1 MPLINPVNVTFALVD
16 SPINALMVLAVFSTL
31 ACGSAECEGG
41 GCRDKI
47 KSHGKA
53 RGR

>member
-1 MPLINPVNVTFALVD
+1 MKKALFVAFLVISIFAL
-16 SPINALMVLAVFSTL
+16 N
-31 ACGSAECEGG
+31 ACGSTDCEGG

-47 KSHGKA
+47 KSHSKA

>member
-1 MPLINPVNVTFALVD
+1 MKVLL
-16 SPINALMVLAVFSTL
+16 NALMVLAVFSTL

-47 KSHGKA
+47 KSHGKV

>member
-1 MPLINPVNVTFALVD
+1 MNILKYIFTALLVM
-16 SPINALMVLAVFSTL
+16 SIFTL
-31 ACGSAECEGG
+31 NACGNSGCEGG

>member
-1 MPLINPVNVTFALVD
+1 MKILLNAFVLLALLGT
-16 SPINALMVLAVFSTL
+16 I
-31 ACGSAECEGG
+31 ACGGTDCEGG

-47 KSHGKA
+47 KSHDKA